1 MLFRMK
7 EIEAPHCSLLA
18 GETKMASEEHTRKYR
33 LSTTLK
39 PLILLAFYLIKYMGI
54 TISVSTFNF
63 HIEEQSYFSLIL
75 ESLLELSFN
84 SRWDIYWL

>member
-1 MLFRMK
+1 MK

-39 PLILLAFYLIKYMGI
+39 PLILLISPKSYNFTPTIKKTVDLCRRFFASPVFMRDYG
-54 TISVSTFNF
+54 
-63 HIEEQSYFSLIL
+63 
-75 ESLLELSFN
+75 
-84 SRWDIYWL
+84 R